1 MLRVGDHEELQA
13 AVLAMKAADR
23 DLKRRINQ
31 ATREKM
37 NPVWQDIVKGNL
49 FGDSVMAGKVLG
61 AGVRIAAGNPPR
73 AMAAQSGKNI
83 GSKPNRRGPSRT
95 GRVIPREHYAMWEF
109 GANRMAYSRYER
121 NNPIRP
127 VRTPGRKSRRTG
139 GTHTVERRV
148 MMHAPRR
155 TPEGRV
161 VYPAFAEIAPRMVSL
176 WVQIIV
182 KSYAD
187 AAEGKR

>member
-37 NPVWQDIVKGNL
+37 NPVWRDLVKGNL

-61 AGVRIAAGNPPR
+61 AGVRIKAGNPPQ
-73 AMAAQSGKNI
+73 AMAAQSARGVGDGK
-83 GSKPNRRGPSRT
+83 
-95 GRVIPREHYAMWEF
+95 RVIPREHYAGWEF
-109 GANRMAYSRYER
+109 GVNRMAYSHYER
-121 NNPIRP
+121 RNRTRP
-127 VRTPGRKSRRTG
+127 
-139 GTHTVERRV
+139 GTHAVERRT
-148 MMHAPRR
+148 MTGMPRR
-155 TPEGRV
+155 QPKGRV